1 MEEAQI
7 IDMVRAG
14 EVDAFAEIVEHYQS
28 PIQRYLFRLTGDY
41 QIAQDLAQD
50 TFLQAYKGIL
60 KTKAD
65 LSLKA
70 CFIVLP
76 PTTHCNTTGERDGCP
91 SFLSMAAKNPIS
103 RPRKT
108 KQALSVRR
116 WQYRRLCLRC
126 PKNKKHA
133 WCFILWRDSNTK
145 KLLKLSEYQRMPY
158 VSEWR
163 EGNRN
168 SECYTKEVRANEVR
182 GFRGI
187 IICLCGW

>member
-70 CFIVLP
+70 WLYRIATNNALQHHRRKRRLSFIPLDGCKKSDI
-76 PTTHCNTTGERDGCP
+76 PTTENQASLVGEKMAIQET
-91 SFLSMAAKNPIS
+91 LSKVPEEQKACLVLHFVEGFKYKEIAETLGIS
-103 RPRKT
+103 EDAVRKRVARG
-108 KQALSVRR
+108 KQKFRML
-116 WQYRRLCLRC
+116 
-126 PKNKKHA
+126 
-133 WCFILWRDSNTK
+133 
-145 KLLKLSEYQRMPY
+145 YQGGE
-158 VSEWR
+158 S
-163 EGNRN
+163 
-168 SECYTKEVRANEVR
+168 K
-182 GFRGI
+182 
-187 IICLCGW
+187 